1 MSPWTRDEAA
11 KAIAGTGNPIPLAFS
26 DGGDNNYHAAS
37 PASTAAITR
46 DCKRL
51 RMIVANSGII
61 VSLDGGV
68 TDHVS
73 LPPNSMDDFAVDIPK
88 AADIRIKRY
97 TAGTAITGLL
107 VEVR

>member
-11 KAIAGTGNPIPLAFS
+11 KAVAGTGKPIPLAFS
-26 DGGDNNYHAAS
+26 DGGDNAYHAAS

-51 RMIVANSGII
+51 RMIVANSGVV
-61 VSLDGGV
+61 VSLDGGT
-68 TDHVS
+68 TDHMS
-73 LPPNSMDDFAVDIPK
+73 LPPNCMDDVGVDIPK

-97 TAGTAITGLL
+97 TAGTTITGLI